1 MGQNK
6 SELLTVLSELIAL
19 YEKHE
24 FDHWKNWIKEA
35 KNEIEDNNFN
45 GVKRLLSA
53 YGGMGSIN
61 DSYFAKKVW
70 WSKWLIDEKQDNE
83 KLSNLLSRAH
93 KIATALKREFE
104 DDT

>member
-19 YEKHE
+19 YEKHG
-24 FDHWKNWIKEA
+24 FDHWKSWIKAA

-45 GVKRLLSA
+45 GIERLLSA

-61 DSYFAKKVW
+61 DSYFAKKGW
-70 WSKWLIDEKQDNE
+70 WSKRLIDEKQDNE
-83 KLSNLLSRAH
+83 KLSNLLSKAH
-93 KIATALKREFE
+93 KLATALKRVFE